1 MFLGPQG
8 KALHRGQDWLAN
20 KAMPQ
25 EAKDLEAKQRAET
38 VQATMRGR
46 VTKALYTKE
55 CVDPFLLP
63 TMLKATSNRCS
74 RMKSQRASPGPES
87 ELTFLYAELTPLPAL
102 ICVASSVAPSSSNSS
117 STSFQVKKTIPTPSF
132 APFLFFSSPEML
144 RYRLARSRSN
154 NPVVKSLLSVK
165 F

>member
-8 KALHRGQDWLAN
+8 KAFHRSQDWLA

-25 EAKDLEAKQRAET
+25 EVKDLEAKQRAET

-55 CVDPFLLP
+55 CVDPLLAANYAQGYIAP
-63 TMLKATSNRCS
+63 LVGLEVPKGI
-74 RMKSQRASPGPES
+74 AS
-87 ELTFLYAELTPLPAL
+87 
-102 ICVASSVAPSSSNSS
+102 
-117 STSFQVKKTIPTPSF
+117 
-132 APFLFFSSPEML
+132 
-144 RYRLARSRSN
+144 YR
-154 NPVVKSLLSVK
+154 